1 MEFFSDIW
9 NSVTGVF
16 QSALELIH
24 NVFVGPFGD
33 DPAWGWSIIALTLII
48 RILLL
53 PLAVKQTRSM
63 KAMQELQPKIKK
75 IQDRYKADRSL
86 MKKDPELYKKRKAE
100 QNAKMMELYQEEGVN
115 PASSCLPLVA
125 QAPVFLAL
133 FSVLR
138 GFDEL
143 RDAQFYWVTSDI
155 SADAAGDGLGALVSQ
170 AGWPGWV
177 LIAAMVVSMFVTQ
190 KQTMARTTA
199 EGPAAQ
205 QQKIMLY
212 VLPVFLAFISRTLP
226 LGVIVYWVTT
236 NIWQGVQQWIIF
248 REGGLG
254 TATSDGGSSGTD
266 SPGDNGSGD
275 GSGNGATKDVPKA
288 TKPKKD
294 TKTPKNGRSSNGSG
308 ARKGK
313 NAPSR
318 RGDGHVPK
326 RRSS

>member
-1 MEFFSDIW
+1 Y
-9 NSVTGVF
+9 
-16 QSALELIH
+16 
-24 NVFVGPFGD
+24 
-33 DPAWGWSIIALTLII
+33 
-48 RILLL
+48 R
-53 PLAVKQTRSM
+53 
-63 KAMQELQPKIKK
+63 
-75 IQDRYKADRSL
+75 
-86 MKKDPELYKKRKAE
+86 KRKAE

-155 SADAAGDGLGALVSQ
+155 AADASGAGLGALVSQ
-170 AGWPGWV
+170 SGWPGWV
-177 LIAAMVVSMFVTQ
+177 LIAAMVVSMFITQ

-254 TATSDGGSSGTD
+254 TARGGSSSED
-266 SPGDNGSGD
+266 APEDKGSGGGSSNGAAKEIPKSEKPVKGSGSSKNG
-275 GSGNGATKDVPKA
+275 GSGNGS
-288 TKPKKD
+288 
-294 TKTPKNGRSSNGSG
+294 RS
-308 ARKGK
+308 RKG
-313 NAPSR
+313 APTR

>member
-24 NVFVGPFGD
+24 GVFVGPFGD
-33 DPAWGWSIIALTLII
+33 DPAWGWAIIALTLLI
-48 RILLL
+48 RVALL

-75 IQDRYKADRSL
+75 IQDKYKVDRGL

-115 PASSCLPLVA
+115 PASSCLPLLA

-155 SADAAGDGLGALVSQ
+155 SGDAAGAGLGALVSE
-170 AGWPGWV
+170 AGWPGWL

-254 TATSDGGSSGTD
+254 TARGGGAAGEDT
-266 SPGDNGSGD
+266 PGND
-275 GSGNGATKDVPKA
+275 GSGNGAAKDVPKA
-288 TKPKKD
+288 QKPAKGSGSS
-294 TKTPKNGRSSNGSG
+294 KNGGSGNGSSS
-308 ARKGK
+308 RKG
-313 NAPSR
+313 APTR
-318 RGDGHVPK
+318 RGDGHLPK
-326 RRSS
+326 RRPN

>member
-16 QSALELIH
+16 QAALELIH
-24 NVFVGPFGD
+24 GVFVGPFGD
-33 DPAWGWSIIALTLII
+33 DPAWGWAIIALTLLI
-48 RILLL
+48 RVALL

-63 KAMQELQPKIKK
+63 KAMQELQPQIKK
-75 IQDRYKADRSL
+75 IQDKYKANRDL
-86 MKKDPELYKKRKAE
+86 MKKDPELYRKRKAE

-115 PASSCLPLVA
+115 PASSCLPLLA

-155 SADAAGDGLGALVSQ
+155 ASDAAGAGLGALVSE

-177 LIAAMVVSMFVTQ
+177 LIAAMVVSMFITQ
-190 KQTMARTTA
+190 KQTMARTSA

-254 TATSDGGSSGTD
+254 TARGGSSSED
-266 SPGDNGSGD
+266 APEDKGSGGGSSNGAAKELPKSEKPAK
-275 GSGNGATKDVPKA
+275 GSGS
-288 TKPKKD
+288 
-294 TKTPKNGRSSNGSG
+294 PKNGGSSNGSRT
-308 ARKGK
+308 RKGTP
-313 NAPSR
+313 AR